1 MKNAKSCHLF
11 LIFLVSLELQMCKR
25 LFFKSSFMF
34 RYNDKQLFAMIH
46 EHLIMSGCFKTA
58 ESLRNEIEITPLVDP
73 GQFRSGYFIMNNYS
87 GSIPFLT

>member
-1 MKNAKSCHLF
+1 MIKT
-11 LIFLVSLELQMCKR
+11 SLEV
-25 LFFKSSFMF
+25 SYIP

-73 GQFRSGYFIMNNYS
+73 GQFRSGYLIMTNYS
-87 GSIPFLT
+87 

>member
-1 MKNAKSCHLF
+1 MTLPT
-11 LIFLVSLELQMCKR
+11 VSLV
-25 LFFKSSFMF
+25 FFYFP

-73 GQFRSGYFIMNNYS
+73 GQFRSGHVMILNFS
-87 GSIPFLT
+87 